1 MNIGFIQDALFSAI
15 AAIGFA
21 SISNP
26 PRAIYG
32 SCALTAAIG
41 HSCRY
46 LLMSDAWCGMHII
59 PASTIAAF
67 LIGTLA
73 VLLAPRIKCP
83 AEACFSPALLPM
95 IPGVYAYRTVK
106 ALLLC
111 LFQHEE
117 VAFNHYLYLLM
128 SNGLTC
134 MFIILGMVVGATIPM
149 FLFKKIS
156 FQATR

>member
-1 MNIGFIQDALFSAI
+1 MTTVYLIQDAMWAAI

-21 SISNP
+21 AISHP
-26 PRAIYG
+26 PRTIYA
-32 SCALTAAIG
+32 CCPLTAAIG
-41 HSCRY
+41 HVCRY
-46 LLMSDAWCGMHII
+46 LLMNNPIYTIHII
-59 PASTIAAF
+59 PASGLAAF

-73 VLLAPRIKCP
+73 VFIAPRIKCP

-95 IPGVYAYRTVK
+95 IPGMYAYRSFK

-111 LFQHEE
+111 LFQQEDMYG
-117 VAFNHYLYLLM
+117 HYLYLLVN
-128 SNGLTC
+128 NGLNAA
-134 MFIILGMVVGATIPM
+134 FIVLALVVGATLPV